1 MGIVGQGFFHDLCI
15 AMKKWILVLAV
26 LLSTAASTTP
36 IVKHPDGSVTINTS
50 TLEAEEGYMGPT
62 PLLIHL
68 DAQERVTGIEALPNR
83 ETPAYWGAVM
93 ERLSTLWNG
102 LPVQKVL
109 SRQVDAVSGAT
120 YSSQGFFSNL
130 EKGINYYLNTKEE

>member
-1 MGIVGQGFFHDLCI
+1 MGIARQEIFCELCS
-15 AMKKWILVLAV
+15 AMKKWIFVVAV

-68 DAQERVTGIEALPNR
+68 DAQERVTRIEALPNS

-130 EKGINYYLNTKEE
+130 EKGISYYLNTKEE

>member
-1 MGIVGQGFFHDLCI
+1 MGIVGQEFFFELCA
-15 AMKKWILVLAV
+15 AMKKWIFVLAV

-68 DAQERVTGIEALPNR
+68 DAQERVTRIEALPNS

-130 EKGINYYLNTKEE
+130 EKGITYYLSTKEE

>member
-1 MGIVGQGFFHDLCI
+1 MGIVGQEFFFELCA
-15 AMKKWILVLAV
+15 AMKKWIFVLAV

-50 TLEAEEGYMGPT
+50 TLEADEGYMGPT

-68 DAQERVTGIEALPNR
+68 DAQERVTRIEALPNS

-130 EKGINYYLNTKEE
+130 EKGISYYLNTKEE

>member
-1 MGIVGQGFFHDLCI
+1 MGIVGQEIFCELCA
-15 AMKKWILVLAV
+15 AMKKWIFVLAV

-62 PLLIHL
+62 PLQIHL
-68 DAQERVTGIEALPNR
+68 DAQERVTRIEALPNS

-130 EKGINYYLNTKEE
+130 EKGITYYLSTKEE

>member
-1 MGIVGQGFFHDLCI
+1 
-15 AMKKWILVLAV
+15 MKKWIFVLAV

-68 DAQERVTGIEALPNR
+68 DAQERVTRIEALPNS

-130 EKGINYYLNTKEE
+130 EKGITYYLSTKEE

>member
-1 MGIVGQGFFHDLCI
+1 
-15 AMKKWILVLAV
+15 MKKWIFVLAG
-26 LLSTAASTTP
+26 LLATAASTTP

-62 PLLIHL
+62 PLLIHM
-68 DAQERVTGIEALPNR
+68 DAQERVTRIEALPNS
-83 ETPAYWGAVM
+83 ETPAFWGAVM

>member
-1 MGIVGQGFFHDLCI
+1 MGIVGQEFFFELCA
-15 AMKKWILVLAV
+15 AMKKWIFVLAV

-68 DAQERVTGIEALPNR
+68 DAQERVTRIEALPNS

>member
-1 MGIVGQGFFHDLCI
+1 
-15 AMKKWILVLAV
+15 
-26 LLSTAASTTP
+26 
-36 IVKHPDGSVTINTS
+36 
-50 TLEAEEGYMGPT
+50 MGPT

-68 DAQERVTGIEALPNR
+68 DAQERVTRIEALPNS

-130 EKGINYYLNTKEE
+130 EKGISYYLNTKEE